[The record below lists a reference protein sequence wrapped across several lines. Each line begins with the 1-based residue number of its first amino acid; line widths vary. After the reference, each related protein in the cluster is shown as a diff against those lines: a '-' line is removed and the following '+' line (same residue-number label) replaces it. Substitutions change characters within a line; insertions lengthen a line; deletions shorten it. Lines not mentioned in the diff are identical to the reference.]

1 MVDVGTFD
9 NNRATYSVRTDSN
22 GIATA
27 QLRAPFNSTTLVTA
41 TVQASLARFDQPVL
55 AEQVEVVFVPVQVGD
70 ITVDLEITAA
80 QLPANGSST
89 TAVSVSVRTDA
100 GQPLPGVPVELTT
113 TRGTFDAGTATTT
126 IETDATGTA
135 RAMLRSALGQ
145 QQTSAT
151 VTARV
156 DAGGQVTIAE
166 DSVLFIVP
174 ATADTSAL
182 PPEIRS
188 DVRDQAVILAQIQD
202 STGSPVPA
210 YPVVVTTSLGRF
222 ANAAQ

>member
-1 MVDVGTFD
+1 MPLVVRPTQPATLSLQAAPRSILANNTSPSTLTARALDAAGLPTPNKEVRFMVDVGTFD
-9 NNRATYSVRTDSN
+9 NNRAIYSVRTDSN

-156 DAGGQVTIAE
+156 DAGGAG
-166 DSVLFIVP
+166 D
-174 ATADTSAL
+174 DC
-182 PPEIRS
+182 
-188 DVRDQAVILAQIQD
+188 
-202 STGSPVPA
+202 
-210 YPVVVTTSLGRF
+210 GR
-222 ANAAQ
+222 